1 MPVPPYGINGMV
13 GNGTAIRVNGFD
25 GSPPALVPL
34 TAGAWRDQLCSVV
47 HRPFTTAELPV
58 LPPGAD
64 TEAPCS

>member
-1 MPVPPYGINGMV
+1 MANSGRQLSASRLNAHS

-47 HRPFTTAELPV
+47 HRPFTTAEL
-58 LPPGAD
+58 LELTWSD
-64 TEAPCS
+64 S